1 MRIKNLLVPAFCA
14 LSVAFALPVQA
25 QDSGAEDDPV
35 VARVGGEDILQSEVL
50 ALAQNLPPQQQAQIA
65 LIFPALVEQMIDLK
79 LVGQAGRKEG
89 LAEDEEVR
97 ERVMRAENQII
108 SQIYVVRRIEA
119 EVTDDKVRAEYD
131 KFVQDNPPQK
141 EVRARHILVAEE
153 EQAKNLI
160 VELDGGADFA
170 ALASEHS
177 TGPSGAQ
184 GGDLGF
190 FGEGQMVPE
199 FSDAAFSMEAGQHS
213 KEPVQTQFGWH
224 VIKVEETRLAEQPTF
239 EEMEEELRSELS
251 RGAYQNILAKL
262 RDGAEIEILS
272 PNGAEAEADPA
283 ESAPAES
290 ETNSESTTQ

>member
-79 LVGQAGRKEG
+79 LVGQAGRKAG
-89 LAEDEEVR
+89 LADDAEVR
-97 ERVMRAENQII
+97 ERVMRAESQII
-108 SQIYVVRRIEA
+108 SQVYVLREIEA
-119 EVTDDKVRAEYD
+119 QVTDDKVRAEYD
-131 KFVQDNPPQK
+131 KFVQDNPPQT

-170 ALASEHS
+170 ALAAEHS

-213 KEPVQTQFGWH
+213 KEPVKTQFGWH
-224 VIKVEETRLAEQPTF
+224 VIKVEETRLAEQPAF
-239 EEMEEELRSELS
+239 EDMQEELRSELS
-251 RGAYQNILAKL
+251 RGAYQDILSKL
-262 RDGAEIEILS
+262 REGAEIEIVS
-272 PNGAEAEADPA
+272 PAGSEATPE
-283 ESAPAES
+283 ESAPAEG
-290 ETNSESTTQ
+290 ETQSDSTTQ